1 MKYSNTRYNIYKC
14 KYETKDKPCKG
25 FNIKRDD
32 LEKIIIESF
41 ILLKEYLNKE
51 KLLNKTFDRELFNKV
66 FSKIYIGKY
75 NNGVIDI
82 KLLMH
87 DYLNHGGTKDEIQLK
102 YKTCMEYRKIINNH
116 VVFLKIQKV
125 IINVCFEE
133 GKDGSI

>member
-1 MKYSNTRYNIYKC
+1 M
-14 KYETKDKPCKG
+14 
-25 FNIKRDD
+25 
-32 LEKIIIESF
+32 
-41 ILLKEYLNKE
+41 LLKEYLNKE
-51 KLLNKTFDRELFNKV
+51 KLLEYEQVEEILNGVTLNKSFSRELFNKV

-75 NNGVIDI
+75 NNGALDI